1 MTTNTGSTPMVNIE
15 WGKKSKQ
22 FDLAEIDL
30 IKVAIEEASSWPTG
44 FSSREISTLELLETL
59 SSLSELIDEIY
70 MNDTYVESAPNL
82 EGVSVYVPSRGE
94 EGVRTVA
101 SGSSSWLP
109 GGPCVMEQHEKILCY
124 ENLYWVEAS
133 GDSDQRK
140 IVIGRFNDEEDAIR
154 QAVKA
159 SLYFYID
166 DDGTV
171 MSELDDGPQ
180 EE

>member
-30 IKVAIEEASSWPTG
+30 IKFAIEEASSWPTG

-59 SSLSELIDEIY
+59 SSLTELIDEIY
-70 MNDTYVESAPNL
+70 MNDTSVESAHNL

-140 IVIGRFNDEEDAIR
+140 IVIGRFNDEKDAIR
-154 QAVKA
+154 FSVKA

-166 DDGTV
+166 DHGNV
-171 MSELDDGPQ
+171 KSELDDGPQ
-180 EE
+180 EQ